1 MSLPL
6 RRALTLS
13 IFLIALGSCRQE
25 SRAEDAENRLLERLT
40 EEYVTARFEFYPV
53 EATAAGLAGNDD
65 RLGTFARPD
74 IERRIRWLA
83 DFQQKLSGLPP
94 RRLSPTAHMDALW
107 LSSLVKAELF
117 ELEERAR
124 WRTTASFYGEFIR
137 AGIVSLLLSSDLPS
151 RTGSLAGRLDE
162 VPSLVEQAKANL
174 DEQSSRLWIED
185 GVASLD
191 RCLAV
196 LGDLVT
202 ILEKHIPSYRLA
214 NLAERNRLAMRSVQ
228 SLRGVLSERLGAA
241 PETEV
246 ALGEDALGRL
256 FLYHDMVDAPLDD
269 LFRETSEAV
278 ENRTDMIIELALE
291 RFAGQPLRELLSS
304 SPATELSEDAVRLLA
319 EEVGRLLAVPSPV
332 RVTLVPSDF
341 LAPEPV
347 RLWRETSLE
356 PLHDIVLLV
365 GVPFGSMAEADVE
378 LHAWLELTTRLPQFD
393 FQARSTSLL
402 RRVFDARTTSEGWRS
417 WRWWRSMRADYRGG
431 DPTLRLRSHRRALL
445 EELRLQA
452 VLSFH
457 ARGATLDE
465 TQELFYQRGYLSTA
479 DARREAERVALD
491 PRAGSAALGHLLL
504 RRLSRDYRLA
514 FPLSDAAELD
524 ERVLEE
530 GLVPIRLIRA
540 RLLDSA
546 GFES

>member
-1 MSLPL
+1 MSWSL
-6 RRALTLS
+6 RRALPLS
-13 IFLIALGSCRQE
+13 VFLIALGSCRLE
-25 SRAEDAENRLLERLT
+25 SLAEDAEDRLLERLI

-74 IERRIRWLA
+74 IERRVGWLA
-83 DFQQKLSGLPP
+83 DFQQKLSGLSP
-94 RRLSPTAHMDALW
+94 RRLSPAAHTDALW

-162 VPSLVEQAKANL
+162 IPSLVEQAKANL

-196 LGDLVT
+196 LGDLVK
-202 ILEKHIPSYRLA
+202 ILEKHIPSYRLS

-228 SLRGVLSERLGAA
+228 SLREVLSERLDAA
-241 PETEV
+241 PETDAV
-246 ALGEDALGRL
+246 LGEDALARL
-256 FLYHDMVDAPLDD
+256 FLYQDMVDASLDD
-269 LFRETSEAV
+269 VFHEASEAV
-278 ENRTDMIIELALE
+278 ENRTNALIELALE
-291 RFAGQPLRELLSS
+291 RFAGQPLRDLLSS
-304 SPATELSEDAVRLLA
+304 PPATELSEDGVRLLA
-319 EEVGRLLAVPSPV
+319 EEVGRLLALPSPV
-332 RVTLVPSDF
+332 GVRLVPSDF
-341 LAPEPV
+341 LAPLPV
-347 RLWRETSLE
+347 RLWRKTSPE
-356 PLHDIVLLV
+356 PLGDVVLLV

-378 LHAWLELTTRLPQFD
+378 LLTWIELTTRLPQLD
-393 FQARSTSLL
+393 SQARSTSLL
-402 RRVFDARTTSEGWRS
+402 RRVFAARTTSEGWRS
-417 WRWWRSMRADYRGG
+417 WRWRRSMSADYRGG
-431 DPTLRLRSHRRALL
+431 DPTLRLRSDRRALV
-445 EELRLQA
+445 EELRLLA

-457 ARGATLDE
+457 ARGATIE
-465 TQELFYQRGYLSTA
+465 QIQELFLQNGHLSPV

-491 PRAGSAALGHLLL
+491 PRVGSSALGHLLL
-504 RRLSRDYRLA
+504 RRLSRDYLRA
-514 FPLSDAAELD
+514 FPLSSETELD
-524 ERVLEE
+524 QRILGE

-540 RLLDSA
+540 RLLDSSE
-546 GFES
+546 FES